1 MPKDSRATGLR
12 VRATMLSAALAI
24 TPLLGGTGHKAV
36 KADLHADVLKAIAT
50 FQSKDPGLKKFF
62 DGSAGYAVFPNIAQG
77 ALGVGAANGGGE
89 LLVGGNAVGKTNL
102 TQVTVGL
109 QVGGQSYAEII
120 FFENQAAVDGFKKSG
135 FAFAAEAKAV
145 ALSSGASANAAYN
158 GGVAVF
164 TATNG
169 GLMYSAAIGGQKFS
183 YTAY

>member
-1 MPKDSRATGLR
+1 MSRHSHPTGVR
-12 VRATMLSAALAI
+12 VRNSTLAAALAI
-24 TPLLGGTGHKAV
+24 APLLAAPSHTSI
-36 KADLHADVLKAIAT
+36 KADLHADVLKTVAT

-62 DGSAGYAVFPNIAQG
+62 DGAVGYAVFPGIAQG
-77 ALGVGAANGGGE
+77 ALGVGAATGGGE
-89 LLVGGNAVGKTNL
+89 LLVGGNAVGKTGL
-102 TQVTVGL
+102 SQVTVGL

-120 FFENQAAVDGFKKSG
+120 FFETQAALDGFKKGS

-145 ALSSGASANAAYN
+145 ALTSGASANAAYT

>member
-1 MPKDSRATGLR
+1 MSRYLHTGGLR
-12 VRATMLSAALAI
+12 VRNSTLTAALAI
-24 TPLLGGTGHKAV
+24 APLLAATSHTSI
-36 KADLHADVLKAIAT
+36 KADLHADVLKTVAT

-62 DGSAGYAVFPNIAQG
+62 DGAVGYAVFPGVAQG
-77 ALGVGAANGGGE
+77 ALGVGAANGSGE
-89 LLVGGNAVGKTNL
+89 LLVGGNAIGKTGL

-120 FFENQAAVDGFKKSG
+120 FFETQAALDDFKKSD

-145 ALSSGASANAAYN
+145 ALTSGASANAAYQK
-158 GGVAVF
+158 GVAVF

-183 YTAY
+183 FKAY